1 MFNRHGR
8 NEEAVTRQ
16 NAGGKKF
23 RPRNELAQAK
33 QRSIAQFAIALK
45 LLGDEFA
52 INGGNSQI
60 DHDQVGSKPTR
71 SMQGKGGVMFFP
83 DRISAHTYERLA
95 HRRGDARFTIN
106 DQDLLANLHNDGR
119 LRASLVPLRSR
130 PNLS

>member
-71 SMQGKGGVMFFP
+71 SMHGEGGVMLLP
-83 DRISAHTYERLA
+83 NQVSADAFERFS
-95 HRRGDARFTIN
+95 HRLGHARFTID
-106 DQDLLANLHNDGR
+106 DQDFLANLHTYAR

-130 PNLS
+130 PNLT